1 MENTSIFKTLFNN
14 YFYCS
19 NKLLTM
25 FRKNDK
31 INIEEAIYIYLFV
44 GDKKEF
50 MNGIKNREL
59 SKVLDIHENYI
70 SSILC
75 GKRKC
80 SKLVAYAMARAVGKS
95 GIKGYFIKK

>member
-1 MENTSIFKTLFNN
+1 MENTSAYKTLFNN

-19 NKLLTM
+19 NKLFTM

-31 INIEEAIYIYLFV
+31 INTEEAICIYIFV
-44 GDKKEF
+44 GDKKDF

-70 SSILC
+70 SSILS

-80 SKLVAYAMARAVGKS
+80 SKLVAYAMTKATGNRRMED
-95 GIKGYFIKK
+95 YFTNK